1 MCAIIQKNFPA
12 EEHIMD
18 LYKNEAFWSQVREK
32 SCFEG
37 YREELCAL
45 WEKYCAEN
53 DIPVM
58 NYTEFKLFWTTG
70 DRNVY
75 QAKYFA
81 RRHALA
87 CSALLSLIYADEEKY
102 INKLMDVIY
111 AICDEYTWCLPAHY
125 GSLDSLD
132 YTHIDLFAAE
142 TGFALSEIL
151 TLLRDR
157 LEPIITH
164 RIERE
169 IDLRIIKPFCASTK
183 YSHWERNTD
192 NWTAVCT
199 GSVACT
205 MMLMRPDLADDAMI
219 ERFNTSMNVYLTG
232 LADDGVCLEGCSY
245 WHYGFGFFTVY
256 ADMVREFTCG
266 KVDYFKNEKVKRVA
280 TFIQKATLGGG
291 CGISFADSFSKYSY
305 HIGLVHRLKHEYPDD
320 IVIEDPRYAIYAI
333 DSARF
338 CLHLR
343 SLLWYREEYLDAGE
357 NGSKLVEYYAPS
369 AQWMIKRTESYG
381 FAAKGGCNSEP
392 HNHNDVGSFI
402 FAKNGNQIITDLGS
416 GLYTRQYFE
425 RDIRY
430 TIIEPSSRSHSVPV
444 IDGKHQIFGGGARA
458 EDVKFEN
465 GTFSMNIANAYNLDC
480 LDRIDRSFT
489 LADDRVILTDKFVY
503 SGEGEIIDRLTSTI
517 KPQLVSDGKIEL
529 GDAIITYDP
538 TTCDCTVISEP
549 TTRNPDVLCYMIDFK
564 LKNGIKEFTCEIK

>member
-1 MCAIIQKNFPA
+1 
-12 EEHIMD
+12 MD
-18 LYKNEAFWSQVREK
+18 LLKYANNKEFWIKVREDAH
-32 SCFEG
+32 FEA
-37 YREELCAL
+37 YRNELMEM
-45 WEKYCAEN
+45 WETDAARN
-53 DIPVM
+53 DFFDM
-58 NYTEFKLFWTTG
+58 NYSEFKLFWTTG
-70 DRNVY
+70 DRDVY
-75 QAKYFA
+75 QAKYFL
-81 RRHALA
+81 RRSALD
-87 CSALLSLIYADEEKY
+87 CSAILSLIYPEEDKY
-102 INKLMDVIY
+102 INKLMDVIHL
-111 AICDEYTWCLPAHY
+111 ICNEYTWCLPAHY
-125 GSLDSLD
+125 GSLDSFD

-151 TLLRDR
+151 MLLRDR
-157 LEPIITH
+157 LEQIIIH

-219 ERFNTSMNVYLTG
+219 ERFNASMNVYLTG
-232 LADDGVCLEGCSY
+232 LADDGICLEGCGY

-266 KVDYFKNEKVKRVA
+266 KVDYFKNEKVKRVS

-291 CGISFADSFSKYSY
+291 CGISFADSFSTYSY
-305 HIGLVHRLKHEYPDD
+305 HLGLVHYLKHEYPGDVV
-320 IVIEDPRYAIYAI
+320 IVDPKYAIPAI

-343 SLLWYREEYLDAGE
+343 SLLWYKEEYLDARE
-357 NGSKLVEYYAPS
+357 SDSELLEYYAPS
-369 AQWMIKRTESYG
+369 AQWMIKRTASYG
-381 FAAKGGCNSEP
+381 FAAKGGCNAEP
-392 HNHNDVGSFI
+392 HNHNDVGCFI
-402 FAKNGNQIITDLGS
+402 FAKNGKQIIADLGS
-416 GLYTRQYFE
+416 GHYTKQYFE
-425 RDIRY
+425 KDIRY

-444 IDGKHQIFGGGARA
+444 INGKYQVFGGGARA

-465 GTFSMNIANAYNLDC
+465 GTFSMNIAKAYNLDG
-480 LDRIDRSFT
+480 LERIDRSFT
-489 LADDRVILTDKFVY
+489 LSDDSIILTDRFVY
-503 SGEGEIIDRLTSTI
+503 NGNGEIVDRLTSTF
-517 KPQLVSDGKIEL
+517 KPNMLSEGKIAL
-529 GDAIITYDP
+529 DDAIITYDP
-538 TTCDCTVISEP
+538 TACDCTVISEP